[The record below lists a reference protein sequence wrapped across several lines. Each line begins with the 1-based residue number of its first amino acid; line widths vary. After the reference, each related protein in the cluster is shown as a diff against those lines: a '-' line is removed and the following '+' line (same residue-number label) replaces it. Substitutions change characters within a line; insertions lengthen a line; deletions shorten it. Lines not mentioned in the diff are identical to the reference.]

1 MADNYSSVRGMKFPP
16 QINKS
21 TGRFMVS
28 TGLENIKE
36 SVYIIL
42 MTQKT
47 ERWLRPDF
55 GSNLLSYAFIENNE
69 TMMNMLSLELT
80 NAILEQEKRVSDVS
94 VTFEPGDN
102 SEYLIVNVDYLVK
115 SHSVM
120 ENLEFPFYFNEGVGE
135 VHV

>member
-1 MADNYSSVRGMKFPP
+1 MADNYSNGSGMKFPP

-28 TGLENIKE
+28 NGLTNIKE
-36 SVYIIL
+36 SIYIIL

-69 TMMNMLSLELT
+69 TIMNMLSLELT
-80 NAILEQEKRVSDVS
+80 NTIIEQEQRVSDVS
-94 VTFEPGDN
+94 VTFEPGEN
-102 SEYLIVNVDYLVK
+102 SEYLIVNVDYYVK
-115 SHSVM
+115 SQK
-120 ENLEFPFYFNEGVGE
+120 ENGKVTFPFYLNERIGE